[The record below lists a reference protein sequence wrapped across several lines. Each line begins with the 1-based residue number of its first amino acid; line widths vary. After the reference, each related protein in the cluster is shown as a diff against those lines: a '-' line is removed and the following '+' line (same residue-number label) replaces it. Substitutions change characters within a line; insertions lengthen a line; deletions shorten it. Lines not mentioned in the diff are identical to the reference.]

1 MVGTGGGSTTPEAA
15 PPGAKAAREE
25 GHTTAPGVAH
35 AHTAVPRR
43 AAALPRGSRCG
54 TPTVAPPSTDRSP
67 VAMAAL
73 TCSLPCRLGVA
84 SRSGAAQSSPAVAAY
99 ASSPVPA
106 RLRRA
111 VQVTTLPARRSAAP
125 GCVRCSH
132 AAAGV
137 AASGAPLVVVHAD
150 KDAAA
155 PAPRPALRLAR
166 ACLFAAVLLVAASSL
181 AGPATAGASSKAAAA
196 SLTAEPSLFA
206 QALSFVL
213 HLDKHLTALVAAS
226 TGRTYAILFA
236 IVFAETGLVVTPFL
250 PGDSLL
256 FAAGTLAALGSLSL
270 PLLMVLLFVAAVA
283 GDTVNYAAGA
293 WLGAQAFSAYPAV
306 FRPEYLSKTRAF
318 FAKHGPKTIV
328 LARFVPIVRT
338 FAPFVAGVG
347 TMSYPTFVAY
357 NVAGAAVW
365 VVTFCLAGFALG
377 NIPAVRHN
385 FALVTVGIVLV
396 SLLPVLHELLEARRH
411 DAGGAAQ

>member
-1 MVGTGGGSTTPEAA
+1 M
-15 PPGAKAAREE
+15 
-25 GHTTAPGVAH
+25 H
-35 AHTAVPRR
+35 
-43 AAALPRGSRCG
+43 L
-54 TPTVAPPSTDRSP
+54 
-67 VAMAAL
+67 
-73 TCSLPCRLGVA
+73 
-84 SRSGAAQSSPAVAAY
+84 
-99 ASSPVPA
+99 
-106 RLRRA
+106 
-111 VQVTTLPARRSAAP
+111 TTLPARRSCPP
-125 GCVRCSH
+125 GAVRCLNT
-132 AAAGV
+132 AATSSAVTPFSVVV
-137 AASGAPLVVVHAD
+137 AADKAHAPVPHPL
-150 KDAAA
+150 
-155 PAPRPALRLAR
+155 LRLAR
-166 ACLFAAVLLVAASSL
+166 TALLAALLVVASTSLASPAL
-181 AGPATAGASSKAAAA
+181 AGPASSAAG
-196 SLTAEPSLFA
+196 AEPSVLA
-206 QALSFVL
+206 QAASFVL
-213 HLDKHLTALVAAS
+213 HLDKHLAALVAAS
-226 TGRTYAILFA
+226 TDKTYAILFA

-270 PLLMVLLFVAAVA
+270 PLLMALLFVAAVA
-283 GDTVNYAAGA
+283 GDTVNYAAGK

-306 FRPEYLSKTRAF
+306 FRPEYLAKTRAF

-347 TMSYPTFVAY
+347 TMAYPTFVLY
-357 NVAGAAVW
+357 NVAGAAIW

>member
-1 MVGTGGGSTTPEAA
+1 MVN
-15 PPGAKAAREE
+15 
-25 GHTTAPGVAH
+25 
-35 AHTAVPRR
+35 
-43 AAALPRGSRCG
+43 
-54 TPTVAPPSTDRSP
+54 
-67 VAMAAL
+67 
-73 TCSLPCRLGVA
+73 
-84 SRSGAAQSSPAVAAY
+84 
-99 ASSPVPA
+99 
-106 RLRRA
+106 
-111 VQVTTLPARRSAAP
+111 
-125 GCVRCSH
+125 
-132 AAAGV
+132 
-137 AASGAPLVVVHAD
+137 AD

-196 SLTAEPSLFA
+196 SLSAEPSLFA

-306 FRPEYLSKTRAF
+306 FRPEYLA
-318 FAKHGPKTIV
+318 
-328 LARFVPIVRT
+328 
-338 FAPFVAGVG
+338 
-347 TMSYPTFVAY
+347 
-357 NVAGAAVW
+357 
-365 VVTFCLAGFALG
+365 
-377 NIPAVRHN
+377 
-385 FALVTVGIVLV
+385 
-396 SLLPVLHELLEARRH
+396 
-411 DAGGAAQ
+411 